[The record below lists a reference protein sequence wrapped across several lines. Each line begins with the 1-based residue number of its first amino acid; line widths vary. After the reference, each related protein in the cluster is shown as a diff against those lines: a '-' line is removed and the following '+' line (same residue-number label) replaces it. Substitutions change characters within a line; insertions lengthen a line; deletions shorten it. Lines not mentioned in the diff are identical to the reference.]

1 MTYNEIA
8 TTDITVLPG
17 ETYKAWAWR
26 IWRMDTDA
34 EGNECDDAP
43 AKAAYAYAANEPH
56 PQLARLER
64 VAAQLPPVPACR
76 CCGRELT
83 GYAALQAIQDGAG
96 IHTRCITRH
105 WGRHAHGGKGISRC
119 REFSSD

>member
-1 MTYNEIA
+1 MTTQRMMPGQVPYTADELRRLYA
-8 TTDITVLPG
+8 ALGDAADADPG
-17 ETYKAWAWR
+17 EQA
-26 IWRMDTDA
+26 
-34 EGNECDDAP
+34 
-43 AKAAYAYAANEPH
+43 EPH

-64 VAAQLPPVPACR
+64 VAAQLPPVPTCR
-76 CCGRELT
+76 CCGRDLT

-105 WGRHAHGGKGISRC
+105 WGRHAHGANVGRC